1 MVFATSMKHMACL
14 AALLLAAGAVHAD
27 VITGAGPGAG
37 PGGTVKPG
45 GKGEQKGGVSVAA
58 GDITGDGKDAPKKP
72 LPLTTPISKPGIPDK
87 PIAGH
92 PVHPKDPKPMPQTP
106 ANIKARQKPQEAL
119 LLPAV
124 QKVRDPAA
132 HTKPVA
138 PIKPMPSTGPIDVKA
153 PQAKP
158 QPLLVPAVQK
168 VRESATRAK

>member
-1 MVFATSMKHMACL
+1 MVFATSMKYMACL

-58 GDITGDGKDAPKKP
+58 GDITGDGKDAPKEP

-87 PIAGH
+87 PIARQGN
-92 PVHPKDPKPMPQTP
+92 PKDPKPMPQTP

-138 PIKPMPSTGPIDVKA
+138 PITPIPSTGPIVVKA
-153 PQAKP
+153 PLAKP